1 MHTHVTY
8 TKQNA
13 AEILQISEMTKELI
27 FGGWTQFGP
36 LSVDKLEAALR
47 DLCVNCSSLC
57 YGLACAF
64 TQRNYV
70 MHSQLF
76 FSLTMTR
83 ENPFFPSDWFVG
95 TQPSVSQSKSP
106 EQGVSFFSH
115 PRLPPILANFISA
128 DCCNNKCV
136 RASSTIFSIFFAS
149 LEPVEPICG
158 TFRYICM
165 LSCV

>member
-1 MHTHVTY
+1 
-8 TKQNA
+8 
-13 AEILQISEMTKELI
+13 MTKELF

-36 LSVDKLEAALR
+36 LSLDKLEAALH
-47 DLCVNCSSLC
+47 DSCVICSSLC

-64 TQRNYV
+64 AQRNYV

-76 FSLTMTR
+76 FPLQWQGNS
-83 ENPFFPSDWFVG
+83 PSFPSDWFVG
-95 TQPSVSQSKSP
+95 TQPSVSQSNSP

-136 RASSTIFSIFFAS
+136 PASTAIFSIFFAS
-149 LEPVEPICG
+149 LEPVGPICG
-158 TFRYICM
+158 TFRYICV